1 MKAIAVGDPVV
12 IKEDGKDV
20 HGVVESIQ
28 VKANLIDVRIHEKG
42 NRRHCLIV
50 AFHPDDLFVLKEK
63 EVEEEKPEEEDAH
76 PHKRGKA
83 HSA

>member
-1 MKAIAVGDPVV
+1 MEKIKVGDPVMF
-12 IKEDGKDV
+12 KEGEKDV

-28 VKANLIDVRIHEKG
+28 NRANLIDVKIYEKG

-50 AFHPDDLFVLKEK
+50 SFPPDQLYVLKEK
-63 EVEEEKPEEEDAH
+63 EEEEEKPHA
-76 PHKRGKA
+76 RGKA